1 MNILIT
7 GTSSG
12 IGYGLAKEYLNRGA
26 NLWGISRRDQNEFD
40 SKNYSHINLDLTD
53 HKITRKEIPE
63 FVKGVKEFDLVV
75 LNAGILGDIKLMHE
89 IDIDSMKEV
98 VEINVWSNK
107 LLLDILLFDLKITI
121 KQVTGMSSKESI
133 RSTPGWGP
141 YSMSKAGL
149 NMLMNIYAKEY
160 PETHFSSFAPGLV
173 DTEIQESIYQMK
185 DTEKYP
191 TLEKMHKAR
200 HTDLMPDAVNVAPK
214 LIAGIKRALEH
225 ENGSFVDVRDMEG
238 LEY

>member
-12 IGYGLAKEYLNRGA
+12 IGYGLAKEYLNHGA
-26 NLWGISRRDQNEFD
+26 IVWGISRREQDEFNN
-40 SKNYSHINLDLTD
+40 KNYSHLCLDLTD
-53 HKITRKEIPE
+53 HEKAVKKIPE
-63 FVKGVKEFDLVV
+63 FLKNVESFDLVV

-89 IDIDSMKEV
+89 IDIDSMKKV

-107 LLLDILLFDLKITI
+107 LLLDILMFDLGIKI
-121 KQVTGMSSKESI
+121 KQVAGMSSKASI

-149 NMLMNIYAKEY
+149 NMLINIYAKEY
-160 PETHFSSFAPGLV
+160 PDTHFSSFAPGLV

-191 TLEKMHKAR
+191 TLKKMHKAR
-200 HTDLMPDAVNVAPK
+200 YTDVMPDAVNVAPK
-214 LIAGIKRALEH
+214 LIAGIEKALEY

-238 LEY
+238 LE